1 MPVTAEDRCQ
11 AKQCNSQAMWST
23 WIELTELTWCNHHFR
38 EYEDKLRAS
47 ASTVVDHRW
56 QFDWMKEAN

>member
-1 MPVTAEDRCQ
+1 
-11 AKQCNSQAMWST
+11 MWST